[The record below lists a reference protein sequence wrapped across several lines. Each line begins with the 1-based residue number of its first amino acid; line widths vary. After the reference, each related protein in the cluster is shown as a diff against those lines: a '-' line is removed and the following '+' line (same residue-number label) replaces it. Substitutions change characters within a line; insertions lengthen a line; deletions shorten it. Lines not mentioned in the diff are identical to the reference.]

1 VPHIPYHFD
10 HMGQASREDKE
21 VLELE
26 ITPNNLDSHSVC
38 VTQQQNDFEVQPFCG
53 AGSPNSGS
61 SAP

>member
-1 VPHIPYHFD
+1 
-10 HMGQASREDKE
+10 MGQASREDKE